1 MFDSSV
7 AAHASCRH
15 AERRIKM
22 TRVIRPAR
30 DRTSTLRRPPSRVVP
45 CFIRGSAEFGTLSKH
60 SLEAAI
66 MAQRKKRATLRKRK
80 STARSQ
86 GGKTRK
92 LTRGKAAK
100 RTVAKSKPAKRLAKA
115 RPKRPVA
122 KNVARKRA
130 RPVNPPSA
138 STVETV
144 TVDVIE
150 EAAPGEWPLVRLSEV
165 GAKRGGGCF
174 PNTSPT

>member
-1 MFDSSV
+1 
-7 AAHASCRH
+7 
-15 AERRIKM
+15 
-22 TRVIRPAR
+22 
-30 DRTSTLRRPPSRVVP
+30 
-45 CFIRGSAEFGTLSKH
+45 
-60 SLEAAI
+60 

-80 STARSQ
+80 STARSR

-92 LTRGKAAK
+92 PTRGKAAK

-122 KNVARKRA
+122 KKVARKRA

-150 EAAPGEWPLVRLSEV
+150 EAAPGVVTITEFEETEVREEGPEQPEETPPESEE
-165 GAKRGGGCF
+165 R
-174 PNTSPT
+174 